1 MVGGEAYEIHHLIQY
16 LLGASVEAAFEILSD
31 SFAHDGRRTRQSY
44 GGFRNESAPSRI
56 IARANVCGL
65 LGENCAN
72 EANPLAPSHNERGN
86 GWTPKGTDWRRGSVV
101 NYSPKSALSCW
112 IV

>member
-1 MVGGEAYEIHHLIQY
+1 
-16 LLGASVEAAFEILSD
+16 
-31 SFAHDGRRTRQSY
+31 
-44 GGFRNESAPSRI
+44 
-56 IARANVCGL
+56 L

-112 IV
+112 IVTQPLNELRHYRGRRCMNIALPILHGNLVHAYMVSQLPLKETEV